1 MNQRIETFINDFN
14 KSWTQGEFESMTSL
28 LHDKVIFV
36 SPDLKTE
43 IRGLNACLQT
53 IKDYSAN
60 AKTKTFEVR
69 NKKIHIWDETAM
81 ITLGYYVEY
90 EMKNQSYKENGTE
103 FWTLNKQNG
112 NWKLVW
118 RALVKNEKIK

>member
-1 MNQRIETFINDFN
+1 
-14 KSWTQGEFESMTSL
+14 MTSL
-28 LHDKVIFV
+28 LHDQVIFV

-53 IKDYSAN
+53 IKDYSAK

-69 NKKIHIWDETAM
+69 NKKIHIWDETVM
-81 ITLGYYVEY
+81 ITLDYYVEY

-118 RALVKNEKIK
+118 RALVKNEKIKFESTINRLI